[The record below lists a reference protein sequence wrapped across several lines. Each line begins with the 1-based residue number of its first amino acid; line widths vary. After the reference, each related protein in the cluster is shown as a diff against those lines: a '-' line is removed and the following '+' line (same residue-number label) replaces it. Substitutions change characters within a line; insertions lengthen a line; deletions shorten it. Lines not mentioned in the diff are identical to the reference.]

1 MKSFGERNRLA
12 IGAVGIVAITAMV
25 VAALQYQNLPFLDQ
39 GKTVSAYFADAGG
52 LRTDNTVEVSGYPV
66 GKVSSIELDG
76 PGVRVTFNVD
86 DNIRMGN
93 RTEVAIKTK
102 GLLGSKFLDVIPRG
116 EGRLEGPIPIDRTT
130 SPYQLPDALGDLATT
145 ISGLNT
151 NRLSESLDTMAQT
164 FADTPADFR
173 NALKG
178 VARLAQTLDERD
190 AQLRGLL
197 DNAAKATGVLAKRTD
212 EIVTLVHDTNA
223 VLAQLRTQSSALDQ
237 IWTNISTVSQPA
249 PQIQPRV
256 HLLPAGH
263 QVVSRQRRL
272 FGVGW
277 CRRSHAATRRSAVV
291 GQRPVRLS
299 GQRAAGRGQRR
310 SRWKAGVRITA

>member
-116 EGRLEGPIPIDRTT
+116 EGRLEDPSRSIGRRRP
-130 SPYQLPDALGDLATT
+130 
-145 ISGLNT
+145 T
-151 NRLSESLDTMAQT
+151 NCQT
-164 FADTPADFR
+164 
-173 NALKG
+173 
-178 VARLAQTLDERD
+178 
-190 AQLRGLL
+190 
-197 DNAAKATGVLAKRTD
+197 
-212 EIVTLVHDTNA
+212 H
-223 VLAQLRTQSSALDQ
+223 SA
-237 IWTNISTVSQPA
+237 IWP
-249 PQIQPRV
+249 PRSV
-256 HLLPAGH
+256 D
-263 QVVSRQRRL
+263 
-272 FGVGW
+272 
-277 CRRSHAATRRSAVV
+277 
-291 GQRPVRLS
+291 
-299 GQRAAGRGQRR
+299 
-310 SRWKAGVRITA
+310 